1 MTDLLRL
8 LNPTTRLEG
17 ESDALAAGRAGA
29 LGAFLLAVGGVIGAV
44 IVVLTADSYA
54 AQLRTAALAMHG
66 DPKAAQ
72 KTAALMT
79 PTLVYASAIYSVV
92 CALVLVVLGAV
103 QRRKPNTIIPL
114 ILGLLTAYSVLMFV
128 IGKLPGAMSIHMEL
142 PVWRQVLIQ
151 TANVAA
157 LVFFYAGFRGANR
170 LAKLRKATI

>member
-29 LGAFLLAVGGVIGAV
+29 LGAFLLAVGGVI
-44 IVVLTADSYA
+44 VVLTADSYA
-54 AQLRTAALAMHG
+54 VQLRTAALAMHG

-128 IGKLPGAMSIHMEL
+128 IGKLPGACPYTWSC
-142 PVWRQVLIQ
+142 R
-151 TANVAA
+151 
-157 LVFFYAGFRGANR
+157 FGGRS
-170 LAKLRKATI
+170 